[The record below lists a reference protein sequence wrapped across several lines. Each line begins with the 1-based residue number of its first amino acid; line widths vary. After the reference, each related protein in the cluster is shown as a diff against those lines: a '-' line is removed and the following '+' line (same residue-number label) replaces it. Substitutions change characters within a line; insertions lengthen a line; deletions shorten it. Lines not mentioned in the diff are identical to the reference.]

1 MNQRLIN
8 WQQNLDSQ
16 ALEEYNSLRR
26 SLQRNRGFGLFFVQ
40 CSPATGTNIIAEI
53 KQDIPQKKIATL
65 KFDQPIDS
73 LYNEIIELPNINNTD
88 ILFISGLEHSLLAY
102 EEYTFGNSPKG
113 LAPGGA
119 SDRETYANSKER
131 YSQSKRGIPR
141 FLGYLN
147 LQRDRFKRDF
157 PLSLVFLVPIFGIQY
172 LIKRAPDFFD
182 WRSGFFRFMPQK
194 ESAIDISFE
203 RIIQQDLNQSRSELL
218 DTKILAKTLELNSDE
233 QLQILYKQSLLA
245 LKCDHNE
252 EAIATLDKIIE
263 LNPND
268 DLAWFYRGNALGE
281 LERNEEAIASYDKSL
296 AINPN
301 QDLAWFNRGIALEEL
316 ERNEEAIAS
325 YDKSLAINPNNDL
338 AWLYRGTD
346 LGRLERYE
354 EALASYDKS
363 LAINP
368 YDDLAWFYRGIAL
381 EELER
386 YEEAVASYDKGLAID
401 SNDYFV
407 WFYRGATLGELEK
420 YEEAVVSYDKGL
432 EINSNDD
439 TAWFNRG
446 IALEEL
452 ERYEEAVASY
462 DKCLEI
468 NPNQDSAWFNRGFV
482 LGKLERYEEAV
493 ASYDKCLAINPNQD
507 SAWFNRGNDLGNLER
522 YEEAVA
528 SYDKCLAINPN
539 QDSAWFNRACYLALL
554 NRVEP
559 AIASLNKAISLNK
572 KNKEMA
578 KTDSDFDNIRHDQRF
593 QFLVNSPV

>member
-119 SDRETYANSKER
+119 SDHETYANSKER

-203 RIIQQDLNQSRSELL
+203 RIIQQDLNQSLSELL

-233 QLQILYKQSLLA
+233 QLQILNKQSLLA
-245 LKCDHNE
+245 LKCDRHE
-252 EAIATLDKIIE
+252 ETIAAFDKILE
-263 LNPND
+263 LNPKD
-268 DLAWFYRGNALGE
+268 DKAWFNRGFALRR
-281 LERNEEAIASYDKSL
+281 LERYEEAVASYDKSL

-301 QDLAWFNRGIALEEL
+301 
-316 ERNEEAIAS
+316 
-325 YDKSLAINPNNDL
+325 
-338 AWLYRGTD
+338 
-346 LGRLERYE
+346 
-354 EALASYDKS
+354 
-363 LAINP
+363 
-368 YDDLAWFYRGIAL
+368 DDAAWFYRGNTL

-386 YEEAVASYDKGLAID
+386 YEEAVASYDKSLAI
-401 SNDYFV
+401 NP
-407 WFYRGATLGELEK
+407 
-420 YEEAVVSYDKGL
+420 
-432 EINSNDD
+432 NDD

-462 DKCLEI
+462 DKCLAI
-468 NPNQDSAWFNRGFV
+468 NPDKDTAWFNRGIALV
-482 LGKLERYEEAV
+482 ILKRYEEAV
-493 ASYDKCLAINPNQD
+493 ASYDKCLEINPND
-507 SAWFNRGNDLGNLER
+507 DA
-522 YEEAVA
+522 
-528 SYDKCLAINPN
+528 
-539 QDSAWFNRACYLALL
+539 AWFNRACDLALL
-554 NRVEP
+554 KRVNP
-559 AIASLNKAISLNK
+559 AIESLTRAISLNK
-572 KNKEMA
+572 ENKEMA